1 MRKPI
6 SLLVLIL
13 LSFVLIPSQSYA
25 AAENVIFSACGSS
38 CSDSYAGSARGW
50 RRTVERSG
58 CVSGEC
64 LKLDA
69 SPNGSRYGAGS
80 TRINVRNVSGHDEIT
95 IVYYVKLNPGNRSL
109 KDANIKGVRLYTSDT
124 AYIFSTNDGHFSWD
138 QYQSYTS
145 SLTMKNSG
153 GLVGVKQHP
162 DYCRSNGGG
171 TYDCPV
177 RYDIQFKTKDG
188 KEGYPSGVWRKVR
201 YWVKLPSSASS
212 RDGESKL
219 WIDEQPIF
227 HADNVRRDPDGRDT
241 FTLMTF
247 YPSSEAGAKF
257 EHWLDE
263 MTVYEGYVPPSGDDS
278 PPPKPTP
285 EDPEKTQ
292 LDAPKNLRIVEN

>member
-13 LSFVLIPSQSYA
+13 LSSVLIPSQSFA
-25 AAENVIFSACGSS
+25 ATGDVIFSGCGST
-38 CSDSYAGSARGW
+38 CSDSYAGSANGW
-50 RRTVERSG
+50 RRTVEKSG

-69 SPNGSRYGAGS
+69 SWNGARYGAGS
-80 TRINVRNVSGHDEIT
+80 TRITVGSVNGHDEIT

-109 KDANIKGVRLYTSDT
+109 KDANIKGVRLYTSSS
-124 AYIFSTNDGHFSWD
+124 AYIFSTNDGHFSFD

-145 SLTMKNSG
+145 ALTMESLG
-153 GLVGVKQHP
+153 GLAGVKQNSS
-162 DYCRSNGGG
+162 YCRNNGDS
-171 TYDCPV
+171 TYNCPV

-212 RDGESKL
+212 RGGESKL
-219 WIDEQPIF
+219 WIDEEPIM
-227 HADNVRRDPDGRDT
+227 HTYNVRGASDARGT
-241 FTLMTF
+241 FSSMTF
-247 YPSSEAGAKF
+247 YPSSEAGTKF

-263 MTVYEGYVPPSGDDS
+263 MTIYEGYVPPSGDDS
-278 PPPKPTP
+278 PPPTP
-285 EDPEKTQ
+285 EDPGKTKP
-292 LDAPKNLRIVEN
+292 DAPQHLRIVGN